1 MKDHDIIQW
10 FNALPQSKKVEIL
23 GQKEY
28 SRLISTIRAA
38 LKHERVQY
46 REELSKAKQA
56 EAQHRR
62 SKKRRLVQFKSHIIK
77 QLRAEGYS
85 WRKIENYFRKEFR
98 IKISAVYIRKVYE
111 EDVSNLRI
119 NQ

>member
-1 MKDHDIIQW
+1 MKDHDIIEW
-10 FNALPQSKKVEIL
+10 FNTLPRSKREEII
-23 GQKEY
+23 GQEEY
-28 SRLISTIRAA
+28 SRLISKIRAA
-38 LKHERVQY
+38 LRSERNRY

-85 WRKIENYFRKEFR
+85 WRKIEQFFRKEFR
-98 IKISAVYIRKVYE
+98 IKISAVYLRKIYE
-111 EDVSNLRI
+111 
-119 NQ
+119 